1 MANKKIPSRQ
11 QGFSLIELVIGM
23 AIFLLVLLAI
33 YQLFDTGSATYRSG
47 QRKVDVQQN
56 ARVALDE
63 IVRQLRVAGYYPENY
78 DASLGATAPGND
90 LVNPRALHVATSTGL
105 AVYGDL
111 DATCDLTQAQLPG
124 QSCQPNSSSVFLYC
138 VETDKPNRKV
148 YVRRIKGPAGNANS
162 YKCVAN
168 PGPGVASDILAELAD
183 LTYASNSDAIIDGT
197 AWLTFTYYNATNTL
211 IPVPANNG
219 LDNEPL
225 GVAPAFLS
233 TTNRGIVRTVVVTLV
248 LREEMAHQAPQIYSL
263 TSSIRLRNINA
274 NW

>member
-1 MANKKIPSRQ
+1 MTNKRIRSRQ
-11 QGFSLIELVIGM
+11 QGFSLVELVVGM
-23 AIFLLVLLAI
+23 AIFLLVLLAV

-78 DASLGATAPGND
+78 DASLGPPALGND
-90 LVNPRALHVATSTGL
+90 LVNPRPIHVATSTGL

-124 QSCQPNSSSVFLYC
+124 QSCPANSSSVFLYC

-148 YVRRIKGPAGNANS
+148 YMRRVKGNAGILSS
-162 YKCVAN
+162 YQCA
-168 PGPGVASDILAELAD
+168 GGDILAELAD
-183 LTYASNSDAIIDGT
+183 LTYAPNSDAIIDGT
-197 AWLTFTYYNATNTL
+197 VWLTFTYYNATNTL

-225 GVAPAFLS
+225 GAIPAFGS
-233 TTNRGIVRTVVVTLV
+233 TTNRGNVRTVVVTLV
-248 LREEMAHQAPQIYSL
+248 LREEIAHQAPQIYSL
-263 TSSIRLRNINA
+263 TSSIRLRNIN
-274 NW
+274 